1 MDTRNVLDASLQKKA
16 DEIRKK
22 TVEFAV
28 NKGGEHIAPSL
39 SCVDILTVLYYKIMN
54 ISFRHCE
61 EHGDEAIQKSFIPT
75 SLRSSGQAL
84 PLAGAPRN
92 DKDAWEN
99 RDRFIL
105 SKGHGCYS
113 LYVILNDLG
122 IIPNSEIENF
132 HNGGSL
138 KGCVEIN
145 HDYGLETSCGSLGHG
160 LPVAVGIAFGAKLQN
175 KDYQVYCLVGDGEMQ
190 EGSMWEAIQFAAK
203 HELSNLTLIIDNNG
217 LQAMDFLDN
226 ILVDKND
233 DTHFER
239 KLSAFGFETV
249 SCNGHNTDKIESAI
263 KTLKNST
270 KNSPK
275 VVIAKTIKGYGLLCM
290 ENIPK
295 FHFRTPSQEEF
306 NMGNR
311 YE

>member
-1 MDTRNVLDASLQKKA
+1 MDTGNLLNSEVNLRSKA
-16 DEIRKK
+16 NEIRKK

-39 SCVDILTVLYYKIMN
+39 SCVDVLTVLYYKIMN
-54 ISFRHCE
+54 IPNRQCE
-61 EHGDEAIQKSFIPT
+61 KHSDEANYKPLNKWIASSHPT
-75 SLRSSGQAL
+75 AA
-84 PLAGAPRN
+84 PLN
-92 DKDAWEN
+92 DKNDWEN

-113 LYVILNDLG
+113 LYVILNDLE
-122 IIPNSEIENF
+122 IIPDSEIQNF

-175 KDYQVYCLVGDGEMQ
+175 KDYKVYCLVGDGEMQ

-203 HELSNLTLIIDNNG
+203 HKLSNLTLIIDNNR
-217 LQAMDFLDN
+217 LQAMDFIDN
-226 ILVDKND
+226 VLVDKD
-233 DTHFER
+233 DESHFER
-239 KLSAFGFETV
+239 KLSAFGFETA
-249 SCNGHNTDKIESAI
+249 SCNGHDVEEIESAI
-263 KTLKNST
+263 LKLNKNSEN
-270 KNSPK
+270 KPK
-275 VVIAKTIKGYGLLCM
+275 AIIAKTIKGYGLLCM

>member
-1 MDTRNVLDASLQKKA
+1 MDTRDVLISASLKEKA

-28 NKGGEHIAPSL
+28 SKGGEHIAPSL
-39 SCVDILTVLYYKIMN
+39 SCVDVLTVLYYKIMN
-54 ISFRHCE
+54 IPFSHCYCE
-61 EHGDEAIQKSFIPT
+61 EPATKQSICPMVDGLSPCFAHNDDERK
-75 SLRSSGQAL
+75 
-84 PLAGAPRN
+84 N
-92 DKDAWEN
+92 WEN

-122 IIPNSEIENF
+122 IIPDSEIQNF
-132 HNGGSL
+132 HNGGTL

-175 KDYQVYCLVGDGEMQ
+175 KDYKVYCLVGDGEMQ

-203 HELSNLTLIIDNNG
+203 HKLSNLTLIIDNNG

-233 DTHFER
+233 ESHFER

-249 SCNGHNTDKIESAI
+249 SCNGHDTDEIEAAI
-263 KTLKNST
+263 KKLNNSAKT
-270 KNSPK
+270 SPK
-275 VVIAKTIKGYGLLCM
+275 AIVAKTVKGHGLLCM

-295 FHFRTPSQEEF
+295 FHFRMPTAQEL

>member
-1 MDTRNVLDASLQKKA
+1 MDTRDVLISASLKEKA

-54 ISFRHCE
+54 ISSRNE
-61 EHGDEAIQKSFIPT
+61 IAT
-75 SLRSSGQAL
+75 SHPQ
-84 PLAGAPRN
+84 GAPLN

-122 IIPNSEIENF
+122 IIPDSEIQNF

-175 KDYQVYCLVGDGEMQ
+175 KNYQVYCLVGDGEMQ

-203 HELSNLTLIIDNNG
+203 HKLSNLTLIIDNNG

-233 DTHFER
+233 DDHFER

-249 SCNGHNTDKIESAI
+249 SCNGHDTDKIESAI
-263 KTLKNST
+263 KKLNNST

-275 VVIAKTIKGYGLLCM
+275 AIIAKTVKGHGLLCM

-295 FHFRTPSQEEF
+295 FHFRMPTEQEL
-306 NMGNR
+306 NIGNR